1 MKVAVPREVATGER
15 RVAVIPAELKNLT
28 KLGVEV
34 AIEAG
39 AGEGALHSD
48 EAYREAGAEVVAD
61 KGALL
66 AGADLLLK
74 VQPPTVEEVDALP
87 EGAAVVSL
95 FQPLESPEI
104 LARYQARRISGFAL
118 EYIPRTT
125 LAQAMDILSS
135 QATVA
140 GYKAVLMAADRHP
153 KLFPMLMTA
162 AGMIQPATV
171 LIVGA
176 GVAGLQAIATA
187 RRLGA
192 VVEVSDVRKAAKE
205 EALSLGATFLEVDE
219 EVDAATEGGYAKEV
233 SEAYKQKQQE
243 LLFDHAKQASVI
255 ITTALIFGRP
265 APKIITE
272 EMVAGMAPGSVIVDL
287 AAERGGNCELTVPG
301 EEVERHGV
309 RILGY
314 TDLPSR
320 MSVHASQMWSRNM
333 LNLLKHLTAEGAFQF
348 DLDDEITQGCLITH
362 GGEVVSAP
370 VRAALDGQA

>member
-1 MKVAVPREVATGER
+1 MKVAVPREVAADER
-15 RVAVIPAELKNLT
+15 RVAVIPAELKKLA

-34 AIEAG
+34 SIEAG
-39 AGEGALHSD
+39 VGAAAFHTD

-74 VQPPTVEEVDALP
+74 VQPPTLEEVDGLP

-95 FQPLESPEI
+95 FQPVESPE
-104 LARYQARRISGFAL
+104 LVARYQARNISGFAL

-125 LAQAMDILSS
+125 LAQAMDVLSS
-135 QATVA
+135 QATVT
-140 GYKAVLMAADRHP
+140 GYKAVLMAADRLP
-153 KLFPMLMTA
+153 RLFPMLMTA
-162 AGMIQPATV
+162 AGMIQPATCLV
-171 LIVGA
+171 IGA

-205 EALSLGATFLEVDE
+205 ESLSLGATFLEVDE

-233 SEAYKQKQQE
+233 SEAYKQKQQA
-243 LLFDHAKQASVI
+243 LLADHAKSANLI

-309 RILGY
+309 QIVGY

-320 MSVHASQMWSRNM
+320 LAVHASQMWSRNM
-333 LNLLKHLTAEGAFQF
+333 LNLLKHLTADGAFKF

-362 GGEVVSAP
+362 GGEVIQER
-370 VRAALDGQA
+370 VRAAIEGEA